1 MTIERLTLTGHEDC
15 RHVLTAIT
23 ESGQA
28 RPGVT
33 LVAHIDRTTSEILGV
48 RSFPTP
54 IPSRPGGSWWEDS
67 YEALSRKLCEV
78 AQQLVPFQDRS
89 TPIRGELVTVVCREG
104 DAVIEETEKQFLDG
118 WWFSNHCTAALYGGV
133 YVVTPTG
140 WAGICRGPEP
150 RLASPGNTDE
160 VELLPDA
167 EPLPVHDLP
176 AEPREDH
183 QPAPGVGG
191 EIVAT
196 ETPPDPHPGECLLCY
211 VHRMLQDSGCTG
223 LRFATHY
230 RDVRV
235 PRATA
240 LESRLRS
247 MGGFCDCEIFLNAY
261 ELRPEHGRAGGQ
273 DDQELLW
280 PGDLVCAGVQ
290 TRSTQPCTLWRRLG

>member
-1 MTIERLTLTGHEDC
+1 MTIERLTLTGHEDAQ
-15 RHVLTAIT
+15 HVLTTIT

-28 RPGVT
+28 RPGLT
-33 LVAHIDRTTSEILGV
+33 LIAHVDCTTSEVLGV

-54 IPSRPGGSWWEDS
+54 VPRPSGSWWRDS
-67 YEALSRKLCEV
+67 FEPLSRQLRQA
-78 AQQLVPFQDRS
+78 AQELVPLQDRS
-89 TPIRGELVTVVCREG
+89 TPIRGELVSVVCREG
-104 DAVIEETEKQFLDG
+104 DPVIEETEKQFLDA
-118 WWFSNHCTAALYGGV
+118 WWFSNHCTAAYLGGV
-133 YVVTPTG
+133 YVVTPNG

-150 RLASPGNTDE
+150 SLASPEHTVE
-160 VELLPDA
+160 VELLPADGDP
-167 EPLPVHDLP
+167 E
-176 AEPREDH
+176 EPREDN
-183 QPAPGVGG
+183 QPAPEVHG
-191 EIVAT
+191 EIVEEFQA
-196 ETPPDPHPGECLLCY
+196 PPDPHLGECLLCY
-211 VHRMLQDSGCTG
+211 VHRMLQDSGCVG
-223 LRFATHY
+223 LRFASHY

-261 ELRPEHGRAGGQ
+261 ELRAEYVPVAGG